1 MIHSGHKAPW
11 AFTSLC
17 GHRHFSCPTS
27 PLLLLILIVMLSACS
42 GERYTAL
49 MNAARNGDTEAV
61 RKMLDLGAEVDQ
73 KTSKGKTALML
84 AAAGGFTDTV
94 KLLIDRGADVNT
106 RDNYDTTAMIAA
118 ATAGHPETAA
128 TLVAYGADP
137 FFKDTSGGSALSN
150 ATFFGHTETVLAIL
164 EQLPELPAESGD
176 ELLLLAAGL
185 GHKKI
190 AIELLDKGINVNA
203 RGIKDRTPLMAAA
216 AFNKPELVKLLL
228 DKGADVTASDD
239 EGITALQVAENKGN
253 MEISTLLRAA
263 QSKTSSTQQALP
275 AKE

>member
-1 MIHSGHKAPW
+1 
-11 AFTSLC
+11 
-17 GHRHFSCPTS
+17 
-27 PLLLLILIVMLSACS
+27 
-42 GERYTAL
+42 
-49 MNAARNGDTEAV
+49 
-61 RKMLDLGAEVDQ
+61 
-73 KTSKGKTALML
+73 ML

-94 KLLIDRGADVNT
+94 KLLMDRGADVNT
-106 RDNYDTTAMIAA
+106 RDNYDTTAIIAA
-118 ATAGHPETAA
+118 ATAGHPEAAA

-150 ATFFGHTETVLAIL
+150 AVFFGHTETVLAIM

-190 AIELLDKGINVNA
+190 AIALLDKGISVNA

-228 DKGADVTASDD
+228 DKGADATASDD
-239 EGITALQVAENKGN
+239 DGFTALQVAENKGN
-253 MEISTLLRAA
+253 TEVINLLRAA
-263 QSKTSSTQQALP
+263 QPKTGNPKQTVP
-275 AKE
+275 VKE